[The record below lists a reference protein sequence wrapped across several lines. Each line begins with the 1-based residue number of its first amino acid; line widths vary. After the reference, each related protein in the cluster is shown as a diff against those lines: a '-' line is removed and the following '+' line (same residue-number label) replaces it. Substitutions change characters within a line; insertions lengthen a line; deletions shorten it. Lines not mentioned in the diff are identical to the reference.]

1 VPVYIIDKPLAL
13 TSHDVVAKARKLL
26 GTRRVG
32 HAGTLDPLATGVLVL
47 LVDEATK
54 LSPFLSESE
63 KRYLAWISFGATTA
77 TGDAE
82 GPVTREADPAAVT
95 MERIAA
101 ALPPFFDLSEQR
113 PPSYSAVKQGGVKG
127 YEAARKGEAVEFP
140 PRPARYFELE
150 LLAFAPQLKTLP
162 PRFQAD
168 ETGLYRPADDGRPFA
183 LPPPLGAY
191 PTALFDLRVQ
201 AGTYV
206 RAFARD
212 LGEAL
217 EVPAHLA
224 GLARTASGRLTLEQA
239 APLEALKGATPL
251 AMRDVLPY
259 PLVELSATESARI
272 RQGQRLPLHDVKGRF
287 GLVGPEGEL
296 IAVAEAEGEG
306 MKLLRVW
313 T

>member
-1 VPVYIIDKPLAL
+1 VPVYVIDKPLAL
-13 TSHDVVAKARKLL
+13 TSHDVVVKARKLL

-63 KRYLAWISFGATTA
+63 KRYLAWISFGAATA

-82 GPVTREADPAAVT
+82 GPITQEADPVAVT
-95 MERIAA
+95 TARIAA
-101 ALPPFFDLSEQR
+101 ALPPFCDLREQR

-127 YEAARKGEAVEFP
+127 YEAARKGEAMDFP
-140 PRPARYFELE
+140 PRPARYFALE
-150 LLAFAPQLKTLP
+150 LLAFAPHLEALP
-162 PRFQAD
+162 QRFQAD
-168 ETGLYRPADDGRPFA
+168 ETGLYRPADDGRTFA
-183 LPPPLGAY
+183 PPPPLGAY
-191 PTALFDLRVQ
+191 PTALFNLRVQ

-217 EVPAHLA
+217 GVPAHLA
-224 GLARTASGRLTLEQA
+224 GLVRTAAGRLTLEQA
-239 APLEALKGATPL
+239 TPLEALQGATPF

-259 PLVELSATESARI
+259 PLVELNAAESARI
-272 RQGQRLPLHDVKGRF
+272 RQGQRLPLHGVKGRLGF
-287 GLVGPEGEL
+287 VGPEGEL
-296 IAVAEAEGEG
+296 IAVAEAEDGG

-313 T
+313 S